1 MLVTIQFSNQ
11 FTNSN
16 MHQSTIKQY
25 IIILEIK
32 PINIANMKFTKL
44 FSIAFLMICGLVSYQ
59 VNATNIDTNPE
70 IGDRLLIQSPEN
82 TTYTAVNMPKLNF
95 VVKKGGVA
103 NYKSVQ
109 NTLVEVVKISQNKKG
124 ENIVTLQRV
133 DGAKIL
139 GLKKSVS
146 ANYDQALQIGE
157 LKKA

>member
-1 MLVTIQFSNQ
+1 
-11 FTNSN
+11 
-16 MHQSTIKQY
+16 
-25 IIILEIK
+25 
-32 PINIANMKFTKL
+32 MKFTKL
-44 FSIAFLMICGLVSYQ
+44 FSIAFLTICGLMSYQ
-59 VNATNIDTNPE
+59 VNATNIDNNPE

-124 ENIVTLQRV
+124 ESVVTLQRV

-146 ANYDQALQIGE
+146 ANYDQALQLGE

>member
-1 MLVTIQFSNQ
+1 
-11 FTNSN
+11 
-16 MHQSTIKQY
+16 
-25 IIILEIK
+25 
-32 PINIANMKFTKL
+32 MKFTKL
-44 FSIAFLMICGLVSYQ
+44 FSIAFLMICGLMSYQ
-59 VNATNIDTNPE
+59 VNATNIDNNPE
-70 IGDRLLIQSPEN
+70 VGDRLLIQSPEN

-95 VVKKGGVA
+95 VVKKGGMP

>member
-1 MLVTIQFSNQ
+1 
-11 FTNSN
+11 
-16 MHQSTIKQY
+16 
-25 IIILEIK
+25 
-32 PINIANMKFTKL
+32 MKFTKL
-44 FSIAFLMICGLVSYQ
+44 FSIAFLMICGLMSYQ
-59 VNATNIDTNPE
+59 VNATNIDNNPE
-70 IGDRLLIQSPEN
+70 VGDRLLIQSPEN

-109 NTLVEVVKISQNKKG
+109 NILVEVVKISQNKEG

>member
-1 MLVTIQFSNQ
+1 
-11 FTNSN
+11 
-16 MHQSTIKQY
+16 
-25 IIILEIK
+25 
-32 PINIANMKFTKL
+32 MKFTKL
-44 FSIAFLMICGLVSYQ
+44 FSIAFLMICGLISYQ
-59 VNATNIDTNPE
+59 VNATNIDNNPE
-70 IGDRLLIQSPEN
+70 VGDRLLIQSPEN